1 MPDQLTPN
9 SAVPTTVSSSA
20 GPLAAL
26 VASPENA
33 AGAPLLLLVPGYTG
47 SKEDFAPVLD
57 PLAQAGYVAIAIDQP
72 GQNESAGPDQESAY
86 TPAALGPVI
95 ASVVTEVADGRHVV
109 LIGHSF
115 GGLVCRA
122 AVLAGA
128 PISGLVLLC
137 SGPAAF
143 TSGNRYDALTT
154 MEPALRANGA
164 QATYDGAQSAAGL
177 DPAGGD
183 ALARFFRKRFLATSP
198 VALLGMAN
206 ALLTETDRTPEL
218 ATALRVM
225 STPVAVVAGA
235 ADDAWPLDAQRRMAA
250 TLGTELVLVHGAG
263 HSPAVEAPDALLE
276 VLLPL
281 LLAWLPRPD
290 RRRLTVSS

>member
-9 SAVPTTVSSSA
+9 SALPTIVSSSA

-26 VASPENA
+26 VASPESA
-33 AGAPLLLLVPGYTG
+33 AGVPIVLLVPGYTG
-47 SKEDFAPVLD
+47 SKEDFGPILD
-57 PLAQAGYVAIAIDQP
+57 PLMQAGYVAIAIDQP

-95 ASVVTEVADGRHVV
+95 ASVVTELGRDRQLV

-115 GGLVCRA
+115 GGLVCRE

-128 PISGLVLLC
+128 PISGLMLLC
-137 SGPAAF
+137 SGPSAF

-154 MEPALRANGA
+154 MEPAIRANGA
-164 QATYDGAQSAAGL
+164 QATYDGAQLAAGL

-183 ALARFFRKRFLATSP
+183 PLTRFFRQRFLATSQI
-198 VALLGMAN
+198 ALLGMAN
-206 ALLTETDRTPEL
+206 ALLTEADRTPEL
-218 ATALRVM
+218 ATALQVT
-225 STPVAVVAGA
+225 STPVAVVAGE

-250 TLGTELVLVHGAG
+250 TLGTELVLVPGAG

-281 LLAWLPRPD
+281 LRTWLPR
-290 RRRLTVSS
+290 L